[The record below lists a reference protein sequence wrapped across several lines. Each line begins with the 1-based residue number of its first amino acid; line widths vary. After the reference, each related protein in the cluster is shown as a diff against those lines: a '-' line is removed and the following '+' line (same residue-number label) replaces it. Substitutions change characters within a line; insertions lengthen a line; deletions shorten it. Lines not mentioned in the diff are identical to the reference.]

1 MQSKYNAI
9 ILKFKTKQKLKNYF
23 HVDCDS
29 MFQSSLGPYIIL
41 PLSTLLNTI
50 EELQF
55 EIAFWHTQ
63 SGFQP

>member
-9 ILKFKTKQKLKNYF
+9 ILNFKTKHTFKNYF

-29 MFQSSLGPYIIL
+29 MFQTSLGPYIIL
-41 PLSTLLNTI
+41 SLSTLLKTI

-55 EIAFWHTQ
+55 EIAF
-63 SGFQP
+63 